1 MLNKNAQAVMEFLM
15 TYGWA
20 ILIVMISMGTLA
32 YFVDFKSISGNRCSL
47 APPLYCKSYQADAGS
62 VTLVIKNGLSEG
74 IKVKSIE
81 LIDKECAQNRFNKAE
96 MAANSEM
103 TFVISCPSVYSSE
116 KLRTDI
122 KIVYE
127 EEKSLQEIT
136 KLGNL
141 VVAVS

>member
-1 MLNKNAQAVMEFLM
+1 
-15 TYGWA
+15 
-20 ILIVMISMGTLA
+20 
-32 YFVDFKSISGNRCSL
+32 
-47 APPLYCKSYQADAGS
+47 
-62 VTLVIKNGLSEG
+62 
-74 IKVKSIE
+74 
-81 LIDKECAQNRFNKAE
+81 